1 MDHDRTKKAAPK
13 PIVISGPGIG
23 TAFFPEDYYSSVL
36 GASISTGVNRHTLT
50 EAAESG
56 KPITKGK
63 GIGWI
68 VRYRNPEDQ
77 KHRLRQYEDHKAKK
91 ELATLGLTTSEAISE
106 LERLKVFETLYY
118 RAQQKIKVLESQLR
132 GCTCG
137 R

>member
-1 MDHDRTKKAAPK
+1 MTHDRFKVAPK

-23 TAFFPEDYYSSVL
+23 NDFFKEEYYSSVL
-36 GASISTGVNRHTLT
+36 GASISTGINRHTLT
-50 EAAESG
+50 EAAETG

-63 GIGWI
+63 GKGWT

-77 KHRLRQYEDHKAKK
+77 KHRQKQYREFKAKQ
-91 ELATLGLTTSEAISE
+91 ELVELGVASTTEAVSE

-118 RAQQKIKVLESQLR
+118 RAQQKIKVLESQIR